1 MTTQT
6 DALPQALVNKEAR
19 LRESIAGYGSLAVAY
34 SGGVDSSY
42 LSFVAHQ
49 ALRDKV
55 HIIIADSPSIPRS
68 EMADAVALAETHDWN
83 LRVIETTEFEQE
95 GFQANDG
102 RRCYFCK
109 TELFTQMRAYAEEH
123 GIATIAYGEIVDDAA
138 DPTRLGAVAAREK
151 HVVAPLQSAGLTKD
165 DIRALSR
172 HHGLPTAEKASFAC
186 LASRFPKGTRVTAP
200 EIVKVEQAEDVLRKE
215 GFYQYRARHHGDT
228 CRIEIDPA
236 EFGKLLDPGV
246 RTRIVDGVKA
256 AGYRFVTLDLQ
267 GYRTGSTAE

>member
-1 MTTQT
+1 ML
-6 DALPQALVNKEAR
+6 AE
-19 LRESIAGYGSLAVAY
+19 YGAIAVAY

-42 LSFVAHQ
+42 LAFVAHR
-49 ALRDKV
+49 ALGDKA

-68 EMADAVALAETHDWN
+68 EMAEAVALAEKHGWN
-83 LRVIETTEFEQE
+83 LRVIETAEFEQE

-109 TELFTQMRAYAEEH
+109 TELFTQMRGYANEH
-123 GIATIAYGEIVDDAA
+123 RIAHIAYGEIVDDAA
-138 DPTRLGAVAAREK
+138 DPTRLGAVAAREQK
-151 HVVAPLQSAGLTKD
+151 VVAPLQAAGLTKD
-165 DIRALSR
+165 EIRALSR

-200 EIVKVEQAEDVLRKE
+200 EIAKVEQAEEVLRAE

-236 EFGKLLDPGV
+236 DFGKLLDPEV
-246 RTRIVDGVKA
+246 RTRILEGVQA
-256 AGYRFVTLDLQ
+256 AGYRFVTLDLA
-267 GYRTGSTAE
+267 GYRTGSTAG

>member
-1 MTTQT
+1 MTTHT
-6 DALPQALVNKEAR
+6 EALPQTLVNKEAR
-19 LRESIAGYGSLAVAY
+19 LREMIAGYGTIAVAY

-49 ALRDKV
+49 ALGADA

-68 EMADAVALAETHDWN
+68 EMNEAVALAKKHGWN
-83 LRVIETTEFEQE
+83 LHVIETTEFEQE

-109 TELFTQMRAYAEEH
+109 TELFTQMRGYANTH
-123 GIATIAYGEIVDDAA
+123 RIAHIAYGEIVDDAA
-138 DPTRLGAVAAREK
+138 DPTRLGAIAAREQK
-151 HVVAPLQSAGLTKD
+151 VIAPLQASGLTKE

-186 LASRFPKGTRVTAP
+186 LASRFPRGMRVTAP
-200 EIVKVEQAEDVLRKE
+200 EIAKVEQAEEVLRAE

-236 EFGKLLDPGV
+236 DFGKLLDPEA
-246 RTRIVDGVKA
+246 RTRILEGVQA
-256 AGYRFVTLDLQ
+256 AGYRYVTLDLA
-267 GYRTGSTAE
+267 GYRTGSTAG